1 MKIIKNEKEIR
12 HILTQ
17 ARLEQ
22 SSQKRIGFVPTMG
35 ALHEGHAALLKHS
48 QKEND
53 LTVLSI
59 FVNPAQFG
67 PQEDYRAYPRT
78 KKEDVLLSKKSNV
91 DIIFY
96 PSEKEIY
103 PSRYLTFVD
112 VETVTKNLCGR
123 FRPGHFR
130 GVATVVAKLLNIV
143 QPDTLYLGQKDAQ
156 QCVVIRKMAQDL
168 NFPVQIK
175 VVPTVRE
182 PSGLALSSRNQYL
195 SPKEHTEAAALY
207 QSLRRARQKIRQGT
221 RKASAIIQLIKSY
234 IHQKT
239 SGKIQYVEC
248 VDADTLQPVKT
259 LKGKIL
265 IALAVCFRQARLID
279 NIIVSVQ

>member
-1 MKIIKNEKEIR
+1 MKIIRNEKNLR
-12 HILTQ
+12 PILSQ
-17 ARLEQ
+17 ARLQ
-22 SSQKRIGFVPTMG
+22 QKRIGFVPTMG
-35 ALHEGHAALLKHS
+35 ALHEGHAELLKHS
-48 QKEND
+48 KKEND

-59 FVNPAQFG
+59 FVNPAQFA
-67 PQEDYRAYPRT
+67 PHEDYRAYPRT
-78 KKEDVLLSKKSNV
+78 EKKDVLLAKKLNV

-96 PSEKEIY
+96 PSEKELY
-103 PSRYLTFVD
+103 PSRHLTFID
-112 VETVTKNLCGR
+112 IGNITKHLCGR

-156 QCVVIRKMAQDL
+156 QCVVIRQMVRDL
-168 NFPVQIK
+168 NCPVRVKI
-175 VVPTVRE
+175 VPTGRE
-182 PSGLALSSRNQYL
+182 ASGLALSSRNQYL
-195 SPKEHTEAAALY
+195 SPAERTEAAALY
-207 QSLRRARQKIRQGT
+207 QSLRLAQRKIRQGT

-265 IALAVCFRQARLID
+265 IALAVWFRQARLID
-279 NIIVSVQ
+279 NIIVSV